1 VRVLIVDD
9 EVRIRVNVARVLSRR
24 GFLMDMAGSVSE
36 AKEMLA
42 AQKYDAALVDW
53 QLPDGTGLEI
63 IGLIRGSHPSTHVL
77 MLTCREEPTDR
88 LRAFDA
94 GADDYVV
101 KQDIDFEEVGSRLRA
116 VARRRAAP
124 PHVP

>member
-63 IGLIRGSHPSTHVL
+63 T
-77 MLTCREEPTDR
+77 
-88 LRAFDA
+88 